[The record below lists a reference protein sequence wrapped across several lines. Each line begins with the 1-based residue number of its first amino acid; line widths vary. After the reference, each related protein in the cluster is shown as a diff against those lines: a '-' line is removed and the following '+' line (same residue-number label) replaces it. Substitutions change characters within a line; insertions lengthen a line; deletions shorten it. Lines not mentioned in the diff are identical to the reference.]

1 MNGNV
6 TLMGTDG
13 DVLHFAVN
21 AGKYRNITVVYDLR
35 QRKVTAEAGTL
46 TLIHQPENR
55 VEIIAAPEGFD
66 IVRKEAEQLVL
77 TSVELFEKGE
87 AQCGQ

>member
-1 MNGNV
+1 MNSNV
-6 TLMGTDG
+6 TLMGTDN
-13 DVLHFAVN
+13 DLLYFAVN
-21 AGKYRNITVVYDLR
+21 AGNYRNITVVYDVR

-55 VEIIAAPEGFD
+55 VEIIAAPKGFD
-66 IVRKEAEQLVL
+66 KVRKQAEQLVL
-77 TSVELFEKGE
+77 TSVELFETGG